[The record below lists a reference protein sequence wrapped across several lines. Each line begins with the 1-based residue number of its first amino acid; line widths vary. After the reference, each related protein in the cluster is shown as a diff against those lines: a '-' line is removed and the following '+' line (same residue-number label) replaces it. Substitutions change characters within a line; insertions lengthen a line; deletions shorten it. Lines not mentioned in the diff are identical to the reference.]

1 MTQYELNYL
10 RAVASGFT
18 KLTSNQVTREFEL
31 ASSSNVIKIEKAKK
45 DNQVLDY
52 STDPISFSEPYFRPL
67 LEKYFMN

>member
-1 MTQYELNYL
+1 MLQNEKELFKKIIGKMTQYELNYL

-45 DNQVLDY
+45 DNQVR
-52 STDPISFSEPYFRPL
+52 S
-67 LEKYFMN
+67 